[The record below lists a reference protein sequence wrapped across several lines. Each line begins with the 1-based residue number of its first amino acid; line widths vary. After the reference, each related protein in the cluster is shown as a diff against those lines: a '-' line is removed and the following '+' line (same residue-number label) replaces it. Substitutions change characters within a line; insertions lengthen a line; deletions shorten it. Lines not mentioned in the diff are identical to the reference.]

1 MRSMQNQVVT
11 YAPIGRTISPE
22 ELHPGYRTIAATRV
36 RYAETDQ
43 MGVVYH
49 SNYLIWCEIGRT
61 DFLRRLGTSYALL
74 EDEGLK
80 LAVADA
86 QIRYHAPARYDD
98 VIEIETW
105 IEKAQSRALT
115 FGYEIFRA
123 EPGPRHRLV
132 TASTRLVALGGDSAP
147 RKIPPDLL
155 ELFRNA
161 STQR

>member
-1 MRSMQNQVVT
+1 MNRAQQPVPHHER
-11 YAPIGRTISPE
+11 APEGTPLP
-22 ELHPGYRTIAATRV
+22 ELHPGYRTLASTRV

-61 DFLRRLGTSYALL
+61 DYLRHLGSSYADL
-74 EDEGLK
+74 ERQGLK

-86 QIRYHAPARYDD
+86 QLRYHAPARYDD

-105 IEKAQSRALT
+105 IERVQSRALS

-123 EPGPRHRLV
+123 APGPRQRLV
-132 TASTRLVALGGDSAP
+132 TASTRLVALDAGGAP
-147 RKIPPDLL
+147 CKLPPTLM
-155 ELFRNA
+155 ELFHHA
-161 STQR
+161 SATT

>member
-1 MRSMQNQVVT
+1 MIRVQKPT
-11 YAPIGRTISPE
+11 EHRTPAPERATLP
-22 ELHPGYRTIAATRV
+22 ELHPGYRTLATTRV

-61 DFLRRLGTSYALL
+61 DFLRHLGSTYADL
-74 EDEGLK
+74 ERQGLK

-86 QIRYHAPARYDD
+86 QLRYHAPARYDD
-98 VIEIETW
+98 LIEIETW
-105 IEKAQSRALT
+105 IERAQSRALT

-132 TASTRLVALGGDSAP
+132 TASTRLVALDDEGAP
-147 RKIPPDLL
+147 CKLPPNLL
-155 ELFRNA
+155 ELFRHA
-161 STQR
+161 SATT